1 MRAPFILL
9 LVACAPY
16 AGSADLK
23 DPTKRPVIAQAA
35 AAAAGHA
42 AAALP
47 VVSAIFYSGTRQ
59 VAIFN
64 DQPVQVGD
72 RVGAFRIEEITVN
85 GVRYSAAGHSAFAPL
100 AGHH

>member
-1 MRAPFILL
+1 MQTSKTSYSRPTCARTANHPVAQRIAILFLL
-9 LVACAPY
+9 LACAY
-16 AGSADLK
+16 VAL
-23 DPTKRPVIAQAA
+23 AA
-35 AAAAGHA
+35 PPP
-42 AAALP
+42 LP
-47 VVSAIFYSGTRQ
+47 CISAIFISGSRR